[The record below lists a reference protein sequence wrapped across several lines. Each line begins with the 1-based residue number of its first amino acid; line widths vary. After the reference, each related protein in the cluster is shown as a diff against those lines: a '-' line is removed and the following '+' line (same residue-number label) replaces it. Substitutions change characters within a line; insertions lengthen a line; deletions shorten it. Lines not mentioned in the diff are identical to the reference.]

1 MFGKLKKEIIIYEN
15 NDFLKI
21 EIPKGYSF
29 GKLNN
34 ALKSLNINSEFKR
47 KIIGSVLKYDSDI
60 INEVKKIPALEIYF
74 INNNSTSYEI
84 INEDENNFIISE
96 KVTDDQLYE
105 TSIEIK
111 NNNYL
116 ISKLVHS
123 VNGST
128 KSVKTYSS
136 LYNETPGKMCK
147 EEAFGVC
154 KKLLD
159 SLWKNSEIKSIIE
172 IKRLYHRLNIIS
184 YDKYNPVISDDVISL
199 CSTQKE
205 DNINDKMACSF
216 NMVLNST
223 FEVVGDICFN
233 YYEEGPSQL
242 GNVIYNVKEDYRHNH
257 YCTRALALL
266 KKLLKS
272 NNYNG
277 DKNLYIATINEY
289 SIAVAKANGGTLYE
303 GTFKDENEDDYE
315 CDLFDDGVIKEEQKV
330 VPIFKINI

>member
-1 MFGKLKKEIIIYEN
+1 MFRKLKKEIIIYEN

-21 EIPKGYSF
+21 KIPKRYSF

-34 ALKSLNINSEFKR
+34 ALKSLNINHEFKR

-60 INEVKKIPALEIYF
+60 INEDKKIPALEIYF

-96 KVTDDQLYE
+96 KVTDDKINE
-105 TSIEIK
+105 NMIEIK
-111 NNNYL
+111 NNDYL
-116 ISKLVHS
+116 ICKLVHDI
-123 VNGST
+123 NGST

-136 LYNETPGKMCK
+136 CNKETFSKMDK
-147 EEAFGVC
+147 KEAFSIC

-159 SLWKNSEIKSIIE
+159 NLWKNNEIKSIID
-172 IKRLYHRLNIIS
+172 IKRLYQQLNIIS

-216 NMVLNST
+216 NIVLNST

-257 YCTRALALL
+257 YCTRALSLL

-277 DKNLYIATINEY
+277 DKSLYLATINEY

-303 GTFKDENEDDYE
+303 GTFKDDYE
-315 CDLFDDGVIKEEQKV
+315 CDLFDDGILKEEQNDV
-330 VPIFKINI
+330 TMFKINI